1 MKKKTD
7 GGHNI
12 PEEDLREMQEE
23 EKRELPEGLE
33 TYTGTCRFCGQMGTV
48 NALPGWSEK
57 QVNES
62 VTCRCQCDKAKEYA
76 KQKEQI
82 QKAKARIAEVFGTA
96 AGEKAL
102 DEAIVA
108 NMTSFV
114 DMIAEKKMQA
124 VTVDMGRGLKA
135 KVSRMAKGSIK
146 VERTETVKASFE
158 E

>member
-7 GGHNI
+7 GGYDI
-12 PEEDLREMQEE
+12 PENDLREMQEDE
-23 EKRELPEGLE
+23 ARELPEGLE

-48 NALPGWSEK
+48 NALPGWDVS

-62 VTCRCQCDKAKEYA
+62 VTCRCQCEKAKEYT
-76 KQKEQI
+76 KQKEQV
-82 QKAKARIAEVFGTA
+82 QKAKARITEVFGPA
-96 AGEKAL
+96 AGGQAL
-102 DEAIVA
+102 DKDIVA
-108 NMTSFV
+108 SLYSFV

-124 VTVDMGRGLKA
+124 VTLDIGRGLKA
-135 KVSRMAKGSIK
+135 RVSRMAKGSIK

>member
-1 MKKKTD
+1 M
-7 GGHNI
+7 
-12 PEEDLREMQEE
+12 
-23 EKRELPEGLE
+23 
-33 TYTGTCRFCGQMGTV
+33 
-48 NALPGWSEK
+48 NALPGWSEE

-82 QKAKARIAEVFGTA
+82 QKAKARIAEVFGPA

-108 NMTSFV
+108 NLVSFV
-114 DMIAEKKMQA
+114 DIIAEKKMQA

-135 KVSRMAKGSIK
+135 RVSRMAKGSIK